1 MSTGLRPVTRITPLK
16 PHASIAAFLPL
27 LAEID
32 ALGMDANVRSVQAQL
47 ELSEADVAWTKH
59 NAARAQKLLENKV
72 TSQQDYNAA
81 KANEQ
86 VSQATRDHD
95 AALLQLERDMQGFEE
110 IQAPF
115 SGTITARYLDVGALV
130 AVGSATDVQKQDS
143 REAVKLGRDY
153 GTKTEILKGSDL
165 HDWLVKTRR
174 TI

>member
-1 MSTGLRPVTRITPLK
+1 MRRLLPLLLLCC
-16 PHASIAAFLPL
+16 LPL

-86 VSQATRDHD
+86 VSQAPATMTRRSFSSSATCKDS
-95 AALLQLERDMQGFEE
+95 RE

-153 GTKTEILKGSDL
+153 GTKTEILKGLDL